1 MTWVIRPGAGNV
13 TMVDVDV
20 RTRILEAAVECLSVV
35 GFDGTSLSAVAE
47 RAGVSRP
54 TVYRHF
60 GSRER
65 LVSEALLQLSGRIV
79 ERIWESAKDATSA
92 AELVVE
98 TTLRARYEFRT
109 QPALSPIAFP
119 ERATFE
125 LARASLSAEAL
136 AMTRRFL
143 TPLLEFEPDLA
154 GQLDE
159 IAETVIRFLL
169 SLIWFDAPSPP
180 GAVNDEERL
189 RGYLHRRLV
198 PALGITPVD
207 HAPQVDRLPG

>member
-1 MTWVIRPGAGNV
+1 M
-13 TMVDVDV
+13 DV
-20 RTRILEAAVECLSVV
+20 RTRILDAAVECLAAT
-35 GFDGTSLSAVAE
+35 GFDGTSLSAVAG

-60 GSRER
+60 GSREQ
-65 LVSEALLQLSGRIV
+65 LVESALLRLSEQIV
-79 ERIWESAKDATSA
+79 ERIWESARGAGSA

-109 QPALSPIAFP
+109 QPALAPVAFP
-119 ERATFE
+119 DRSTFA

-136 AMTRRFL
+136 AMTKRFL
-143 TPLLEFEPDLA
+143 TPVLRFQPELEAE
-154 GQLDE
+154 LDE

-169 SLIWFDAPSPP
+169 SLVWFDGDA
-180 GAVNDEERL
+180 ADEDAL

-198 PALGITPVD
+198 PALGIRPADDVRGARRAGQTRPMTS
-207 HAPQVDRLPG
+207 AP

>member
-1 MTWVIRPGAGNV
+1 M
-13 TMVDVDV
+13 DV
-20 RTRILEAAVECLSVV
+20 RTRILEAAVECLSAV
-35 GFDGTSLSAVAE
+35 GFDGTSLSEVAE

-60 GSRER
+60 GSREK

-79 ERIWESAKDATSA
+79 ERIWESAQGATSA

-119 ERATFE
+119 ERATFS

-143 TPLLEFEPDLA
+143 APVLEFEPDLA
-154 GQLDE
+154 DDLDE

-169 SLIWFDAPSPP
+169 SLVWFDVPSEP
-180 GAVNDEERL
+180 GAGADEERL

-198 PALGITPVD
+198 PALGIRPAPGVPAEPVR
-207 HAPQVDRLPG
+207 HGARY